1 MAVRRPNCKAMP
13 KRLIIALLFAALVPA
28 LAAQRGSF
36 GGGGFHGGSHNGIG
50 FVGNRSRFGRYP
62 AFWGDPLYADFPV
75 QSLAYEAPAPP
86 VIVVQP
92 AAAAEPQQEPESVVI
107 EWQGDRYVRSTG
119 EHHSSA
125 ASDYSEASANRS
137 TSASQ
142 AAAQAPPDL
151 VPAVLVYRDGH
162 REQVLDYVIESGTLY
177 ARGDYYRDGYWTKNI
192 RLASLDIPATLK
204 ANEQTGV
211 RFVLPSSPNEVV
223 TRP

>member
-1 MAVRRPNCKAMP
+1 MP
-13 KRLIIALLFAALVPA
+13 RRLIIALLFAALVPA
-28 LAAQRGSF
+28 LAAQRGGF
-36 GGGGFHGGSHNGIG
+36 GGGGFRGGSHNGIG
-50 FVGNRSRFGRYP
+50 FVGNRGRFGRYP
-62 AFWGDPLYADFPV
+62 AFWGDPFFYADSPV

-86 VIVVQP
+86 VVVVQP

-137 TSASQ
+137 TPASQ
-142 AAAQAPPDL
+142 AATQAPPDL

-162 REQVLDYVIESGTLY
+162 REQVLDYVIASGNLY
-177 ARGDYYRDGYWTKNI
+177 ARGNYWQDGYWTKTVQ
-192 RLASLDIPATLK
+192 LAALDIPATLK
-204 ANEQTGV
+204 ANEQSGV
-211 RFVLPSSPNEVV
+211 KFVLPSSPNEVV